1 MILFPLDI
9 CIPKTR
15 IAGLYSSSSF
25 NFKSNLYTVF
35 HRSYGFFFHV
45 NILVPEP
52 IVRDTD
58 SFGFVS
64 KLQELKKNFFFVP
77 VALTFLPSCQATT
90 FSIYQPGYSFE

>member
-1 MILFPLDI
+1 M
-9 CIPKTR
+9 
-15 IAGLYSSSSF
+15 
-25 NFKSNLYTVF
+25 V
-35 HRSYGFFFHV
+35 FFFHV